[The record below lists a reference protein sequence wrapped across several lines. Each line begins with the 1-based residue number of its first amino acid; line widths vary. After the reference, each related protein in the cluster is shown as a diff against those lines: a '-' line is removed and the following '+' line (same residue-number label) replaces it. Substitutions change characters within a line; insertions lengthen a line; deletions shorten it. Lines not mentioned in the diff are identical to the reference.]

1 MTRKRPVVAID
12 GPAGSGKSSVAREV
26 ARRLGFTLLD
36 TGALYRCVA
45 LKAERK
51 ALSLEQADLIGEL
64 AAKMEVRFEQGGI
77 GKTVWLDEE
86 EVTEAIRAPSISQLA
101 SRVSALPE
109 VRQALLGTQRKLGLD
124 GGVVLEGRDIGT
136 VVFPDAKVKVFLEA
150 PDKVRAQRRFDE
162 LKSKGRKADLD
173 HVLSEVRARDKRDA
187 ERDIAPLVAAA
198 DAVMVDTGAL
208 GLEEVIVAVLRIVE
222 EKTGTRP

>member
-1 MTRKRPVVAID
+1 MRKRPVVAID

-45 LKAERK
+45 LKAERET
-51 ALSLEQADLIGEL
+51 LTLEQSALLGEL
-64 AAKMEVRFEQGGI
+64 AASMDVRFEQGGI
-77 GKTVWLDEE
+77 GKGVWLDDE

-109 VRQALLGTQRKLGLD
+109 VRHALLDTQRKLGLD

-136 VVFPDAKVKVFLEA
+136 VVFPDAEVKVFLEA
-150 PDKVRAQRRFDE
+150 PDRVRAQRRFDE
-162 LKSKGRKADLD
+162 LTSKGIKADLEQ
-173 HVLSEVRARDKRDA
+173 VLSDVRARDKRDA
-187 ERDIAPLVAAA
+187 ERDIAPLVAAE
-198 DAVMVDTGAL
+198 DAVVVDTGEL
-208 GLEEVIVAVLRIVE
+208 GLNEVVAAVLRVVE
-222 EKTGTRP
+222 EKTGK